1 MKILLSN
8 DDGIF
13 AKGIETLAMVL
24 IERGHDVYVV
34 APDEDASGTGHG
46 LTINKPLRYRKYN
59 INGNFFGYMVNGK
72 PADCV
77 KLARWEIYRD
87 VDFDFMISGINR
99 GANLGVDLFYSGTFG
114 AASEAALLGVRSIAL
129 SLSEPFDHGKNY
141 LTAAVFA
148 ADFIEKIKD
157 FQFPRYKLLN
167 INVPNVKTEE
177 LKGYKFTIQG
187 DRNYKENFDKRF
199 DPHGN
204 EYFWITGNP
213 VEYSTNHD
221 SDYYVLKEN
230 YVSVTPTR
238 LDLTDGKFGIQIE
251 KELEKWNG

>member
-13 AKGIETLAMVL
+13 ARGIEVLALTL
-24 IERGHDVYVV
+24 IGRGHDVYIV

-46 LTINKPLRYRKYN
+46 LTINKPLRYRRYM
-59 INGNFFGYMVNGK
+59 INDKFFGYMVNGK

-77 KLARWEIYRD
+77 KLARWEIYKD
-87 VDFDFMISGINR
+87 IEFDLMISGINR
-99 GANLGVDLFYSGTFG
+99 GANLGVDLFYSGTYG
-114 AASEAALLGVRSIAL
+114 AAAEASLLGIKSIAI
-129 SLSEPFDHGKNY
+129 SLVEPFNH
-141 LTAAVFA
+141 
-148 ADFIEKIKD
+148 E
-157 FQFPRYKLLN
+157 
-167 INVPNVKTEE
+167 
-177 LKGYKFTIQG
+177 
-187 DRNYKENFDKRF
+187 ENFDKRF

>member
-13 AKGIETLAMVL
+13 ARGIEILAMTL

-87 VDFDFMISGINR
+87 VEFDFMISGINR

-114 AASEAALLGVRSIAL
+114 AASEAALLGIKSIAL

-148 ADFIEKIKD
+148 ADFIEKMKD
-157 FQFPRYKLLN
+157 FEFPRYKLLN

-177 LKGYKFTIQG
+177 LKGHKFTIQG

-199 DPHGN
+199 DPNGH
-204 EYFWITGNP
+204 EYFWITGNA
-213 VEYSTNHD
+213 VEYSSNYH
-221 SDYYVLKEN
+221 SDYYVLKDN
-230 YVSVTPTR
+230 YVSITPVA
-238 LDLTDGKFGIQIE
+238 LDLTDEKFGLQIE
-251 KELEKWNG
+251 KELNK